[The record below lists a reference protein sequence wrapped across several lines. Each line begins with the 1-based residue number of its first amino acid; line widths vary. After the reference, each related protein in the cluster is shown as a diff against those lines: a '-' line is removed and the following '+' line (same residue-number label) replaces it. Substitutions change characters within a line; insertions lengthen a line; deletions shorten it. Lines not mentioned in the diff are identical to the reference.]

1 MLPIKLARWRLGLR
15 RHCATRF
22 PTKMNAMPIC
32 SVRRRS
38 QSQQPSELLINGE
51 TGGMVVSLA
60 PICTEL
66 TETAY
71 RNQGCAFTA

>member
-1 MLPIKLARWRLGLR
+1 
-15 RHCATRF
+15 
-22 PTKMNAMPIC
+22 MNAMPIC
-32 SVRRRS
+32 SVRRRW

-51 TGGMVVSLA
+51 TGGIVVSLA

-71 RNQGCAFTA
+71 CKPKLCFTA